1 MGVYRSPWESMG
13 VHRSPL
19 WESLGVHNRRG
30 GDETDEFQRFLL
42 RGVNGSP
49 WGLGSPESMGVEG
62 GRGESR
68 ESMEAGGVDGG
79 PGEDRARWGV
89 EGSPRESTGVQGSRG
104 GPRGVENGSMRT
116 LGRGSTAARG
126 VYRGQ
131 GGVYRSTPP

>member
-49 WGLGSPESMGVEG
+49 WGLGSPESMGVQG
-62 GRGESR
+62 SPGESR
-68 ESMEAGGVDGG
+68 GSQGGREWVH
-79 PGEDRARWGV
+79 EDFREGV
-89 EGSPRESTGVQGSRG
+89 YGREGS
-104 GPRGVENGSMRT
+104 
-116 LGRGSTAARG
+116 L
-126 VYRGQ
+126 
-131 GGVYRSTPP
+131 